1 MLSIVLAALRRA
13 VAPEEQRRSGR
24 RLTYRDAGEKNGAVK
39 FIRFFFT
46 PLRRAA
52 VLDWPAFYLS
62 PLNRDIEETDAAADE
77 VDAKEAVLCSSNAG
91 KSGFGAAM
99 EMSGSTPVSPSW
111 ATALNR
117 RL

>member
-1 MLSIVLAALRRA
+1 M
-13 VAPEEQRRSGR
+13 
-24 RLTYRDAGEKNGAVK
+24 
-39 FIRFFFT
+39 
-46 PLRRAA
+46 
-52 VLDWPAFYLS
+52 DWAAFYLS
-62 PLNRDIEETDAAADE
+62 PLNRDIEETDAAADD
-77 VDAKEAVLCSSNAG
+77 VDVKEAALCSSNAG